1 MPVTTRVALTT
12 HRRLGISVVLLVVIA
27 AAGIAALSLG
37 TPAIAPA
44 RLIEVLSGPDTT
56 AALVL
61 RELRIPRLVLGLIA
75 GASLGV
81 AGLVLQEALR
91 NPLAAPDLVGVSSG
105 AVLAV
110 GIIVVT
116 QIPVGYGM
124 LPLIALAGALG
135 GGLLTLAA
143 ARRARSPAAVLL
155 IGAAVSAALQAAFFA
170 VFALGGELQAQ
181 LLFRFLLG
189 SLSGVMVDDVLAAAP
204 WLALSVPAAVLAAPV
219 LAVLRLGDEAAG
231 ALGVRVQRARAAA
244 LAIAVVLVGPIV
256 AVCGPVAW
264 VGLLAPH
271 IARRLRPADDALGWL
286 PASALCGALVVVLAD
301 LCARLALAP
310 IESPLGAWTA
320 LAGVVGGLALARRQ
334 GFVR

>member
-1 MPVTTRVALTT
+1 MTTTVAARTRGRLAVYLVLVAL
-12 HRRLGISVVLLVVIA
+12 IA
-27 AAGIAALSLG
+27 STGVAALSLG
-37 TPAIAPA
+37 TPTIAPT
-44 RLIEVLSGPDTT
+44 RLFEVLTGP
-56 AALVL
+56 AEVPGLVV
-61 RELRIPRLVLGLIA
+61 RELRVPRLLIGLVA

-110 GIIVVT
+110 GIVVVGH
-116 QIPVGYGM
+116 IPVGFGA
-124 LPLIALAGALG
+124 LPVISLAGALG

-170 VFALGGELQAQ
+170 VFALGGQLQAQ
-181 LLFRFLLG
+181 LLFQFLLG
-189 SLSGVMVDDVLAAAP
+189 SLSGVLVDDVLSAAP
-204 WLALSVPAAVLAAPV
+204 WLVLSVPAAVLAAPV

-231 ALGVRVQRARAAA
+231 ALGVRVERARAAA
-244 LAIAVVLVGPIV
+244 LAIAVVLVGPVV
-256 AVCGPVAW
+256 AVCGPIAW

-271 IARRLRPADDALGWL
+271 LARRLRPADDALGWL
-286 PASALCGALVVVLAD
+286 PLSALCGALVVVVAD
-301 LCARLALAP
+301 LVARLALAP
-310 IESPLGAWTA
+310 LETSLGAWTA
-320 LAGVVGGLALARRQ
+320 MAGVLGGLALARRQ

>member
-1 MPVTTRVALTT
+1 MTTAATNPLRG
-12 HRRLGISVVLLVVIA
+12 RLGVWVILLALMA
-27 AAGIAALSLG
+27 AAVVAGLSLG
-37 TPAIAPA
+37 SPTIAPL
-44 RLIEVLSGPDTT
+44 RLPAALSGPDEVT
-56 AALVL
+56 ALVL
-61 RELRIPRLVLGLIA
+61 RELRIPRVVLGVIA
-75 GASLGV
+75 GVSLGI

-110 GIIVVT
+110 GLVVVA
-116 QIPVGYGM
+116 QVPVGFGV
-124 LPLIALAGALG
+124 LPAVALLGALG
-135 GGLLTLAA
+135 GGLLVLVA

-170 VFALGGELQAQ
+170 VFALGGQLQAQ
-181 LLFRFLLG
+181 VLFRFLLG

-231 ALGVRVQRARAAA
+231 ALGVRVERARGAA
-244 LAIAVVLVGPIV
+244 LAIAVVLVGPVV
-256 AVCGPVAW
+256 ALVGPVAW

-271 IARRLRPADDALGWL
+271 IARRIRPDDDALGWL
-286 PASALCGALVVVLAD
+286 PLSALCGALVVLVAD
-301 LCARLALAP
+301 LLARLALAP
-310 IESPLGAWTA
+310 IETPLGAWTA
-320 LAGVVGGLALARRQ
+320 LAGVAGGLALARRQ

>member
-1 MPVTTRVALTT
+1 MITRVAV
-12 HRRLGISVVLLVVIA
+12 HAHGRLGVCLVLVALIA
-27 AAGIAALSLG
+27 VSGVAALSLG
-37 TPAIAPA
+37 TPTIAPT
-44 RLIEVLSGPDTT
+44 RLISALSGTDDVT
-56 AALVL
+56 ALIL
-61 RELRIPRLVLGLIA
+61 RELRIPRVVLGLIA

-110 GIIVVT
+110 GIVVVA
-116 QIPVGYGM
+116 QIPVGYGT
-124 LPLIALAGALG
+124 LPAIALAGALG

-143 ARRARSPAAVLL
+143 ARHARSPAAVLL

-170 VFALGGELQAQ
+170 VFALGGQLQVQ

-231 ALGVRVQRARAAA
+231 ALGVRVERARATA

-256 AVCGPVAW
+256 ALCGPVAW

-271 IARRLRPADDALGWL
+271 IARRLRPGDDALGWL
-286 PASALCGALVVVLAD
+286 PTSALCGALVVLVAD

-310 IESPLGAWTA
+310 IETPLGAWTA

>member
-1 MPVTTRVALTT
+1 MTTRVAVPAPG
-12 HRRLGISVVLLVVIA
+12 RLGVWLVLLAFIA
-27 AAGIAALSLG
+27 ASGVAALSLG
-37 TPAIAPA
+37 TPTIAPT
-44 RLIEVLSGPDTT
+44 RLIGVLSGPDEV

-75 GASLGV
+75 GAALGV

-110 GIIVVT
+110 GIVVVG
-116 QIPVGYGM
+116 QIPVGYGT
-124 LPLIALAGALG
+124 LPAIALAGALG

-170 VFALGGELQAQ
+170 AFALGGQLQAQ

-204 WLALSVPAAVLAAPV
+204 WLVLSVPAAVLAAPV

-231 ALGVRVQRARAAA
+231 ALGVRVERARAVA

-271 IARRLRPADDALGWL
+271 LARRLRPGDDALGWL
-286 PASALCGALVVVLAD
+286 PLSARCGALVVVIAD
-301 LCARLALAP
+301 LVARLALAP
-310 IESPLGAWTA
+310 IETPLGAWTA
-320 LAGVVGGLALARRQ
+320 MAGVVGGLALARRQ

>member
-1 MPVTTRVALTT
+1 MTAGVAAPA
-12 HRRLGISVVLLVVIA
+12 RGRLGACIVLLALITVTGV
-27 AAGIAALSLG
+27 AALSLG
-37 TPAIAPA
+37 TPTIAPT
-44 RLIEVLSGPDTT
+44 RLLEVLLGPDEVP
-56 AALVL
+56 ALVL
-61 RELRIPRLVLGLIA
+61 RELRIPRVALGLVA
-75 GASLGV
+75 GAALGV

-110 GIIVVT
+110 AIVVVG
-116 QIPVGYGM
+116 QIPVGFGT
-124 LPLIALAGALG
+124 LPAIALGGGLG

-155 IGAAVSAALQAAFFA
+155 IGAAVSAALQAAFFV
-170 VFALGGELQAQ
+170 VFALGGQLQAQ

-189 SLSGVMVDDVLAAAP
+189 SLSGVLVDDVLAVAP
-204 WLALSVPAAVLAAPV
+204 WLLLSIPAAVLAGPV

-231 ALGVRVQRARAAA
+231 ALGVRVERARAAA
-244 LAIAVVLVGPIV
+244 LAIAVVLVGPII

-271 IARRLRPADDALGWL
+271 LARRIRPSDDALGWL
-286 PASALCGALVVVLAD
+286 PLTALCGALVVVLAD
-301 LCARLALAP
+301 LVARLALAP
-310 IESPLGAWTA
+310 IETPVGAWTA
-320 LAGVVGGLALARRQ
+320 IAGVVGGLALARRH

>member
-1 MPVTTRVALTT
+1 MTTRVAVPAPG
-12 HRRLGISVVLLVVIA
+12 RLGVWLVLLAFIA
-27 AAGIAALSLG
+27 ASGVAALSLG
-37 TPAIAPA
+37 TPTIAPT
-44 RLIEVLSGPDTT
+44 RLIGVLSGPDEV

-75 GASLGV
+75 GAALGV

-110 GIIVVT
+110 GIVVVA
-116 QIPVGYGM
+116 QIPVGYGT
-124 LPLIALAGALG
+124 LPAIALAGALG

-170 VFALGGELQAQ
+170 AFALGGQLQAQ

-204 WLALSVPAAVLAAPV
+204 WLVLSVPAAVLAAPV

-231 ALGVRVQRARAAA
+231 ALGVRVERARAVA

-271 IARRLRPADDALGWL
+271 LARRLRPADDALSWL
-286 PASALCGALVVVLAD
+286 PLSALCGALVVVIAD
-301 LCARLALAP
+301 LVARLALAP
-310 IESPLGAWTA
+310 IETPLGAWTA
-320 LAGVVGGLALARRQ
+320 MAGVVGGLALARRQ

>member
-1 MPVTTRVALTT
+1 MTSSVTVR
-12 HRRLGISVVLLVVIA
+12 HNGRLGVCLVLMLLLVATSV
-27 AAGIAALSLG
+27 AALSLG
-37 TPAIAPA
+37 TPTIAPVN
-44 RLIEVLSGPDTT
+44 LIGALSGPDEV

-61 RELRIPRLVLGLIA
+61 RELRIPRVLLGLIG
-75 GASLGV
+75 GAALGV

-110 GIIVVT
+110 GIVVVA
-116 QIPVGYGM
+116 QVPVGYGV
-124 LPLIALAGALG
+124 LPAIALAGALG

-143 ARRARSPAAVLL
+143 ARRAQSPAAVLL

-170 VFALGGELQAQ
+170 VFALGGQLQVQ

-189 SLSGVMVDDVLAAAP
+189 SLSGVSVDDVLAAAP
-204 WLALSVPAAVLAAPV
+204 WLALALPAVVLAGPV

-231 ALGVRVQRARAAA
+231 ALGVRVERARAAA
-244 LAIAVVLVGPIV
+244 LAIAVILVGPIV
-256 AVCGPVAW
+256 ALCGPIAW

-271 IARRLRPADDALGWL
+271 LARRLCPTDDALGWL
-286 PASALCGALVVVLAD
+286 PTSALCGALVVVMAD
-301 LCARLALAP
+301 LLARLALAP
-310 IESPLGAWTA
+310 VETPLGAWTA
-320 LAGVVGGLALARRQ
+320 LAGVIGGLALARRQ